1 MNIDEESF
9 VINYL
14 IYRCFIELT
23 EYTLFDETNKKSR
36 KINVISLHHQ
46 FDTQPIILTIP

>member
-14 IYRCFIELT
+14 IYRVCVELT
-23 EYTLFDETNKKSR
+23 EFNIFDETNKKS
-36 KINVISLHHQ
+36 
-46 FDTQPIILTIP
+46 